1 MHDFAVERPHCVNNR
16 FDYLY
21 SDCGST
27 SWAYTLFISFNIIS
41 MYIFTNMFIV
51 VVMHNFSYVY
61 QIAPGFSLIN
71 RDEIRAYKRVW
82 AEVDRDRTGYIQE
95 KDLAKFLMVRSHDLK
110 QKQKRKALSVRHQKL
125 TFGCF
130 VVIRNYEECL
140 MYGSTP
146 MNTQSSSYS
155 QDSRPPNQLRSRSQ
169 PGTWKRMPP
178 PRPTKHAKS

>member
-1 MHDFAVERPHCVNNR
+1 MHDFAVERPYCVNNQ

-27 SWAYTLFISFNIIS
+27 SWAYALFITFNVIS

-95 KDLAKFLMVRSHDLK
+95 KDLAKFLMVRIAVTL
-110 QKQKRKALSVRHQKL
+110 QGELNINR
-125 TFGCF
+125 
-130 VVIRNYEECL
+130 
-140 MYGSTP
+140 
-146 MNTQSSSYS
+146 
-155 QDSRPPNQLRSRSQ
+155 
-169 PGTWKRMPP
+169 
-178 PRPTKHAKS
+178 